1 MSVLSEM
8 KCQIAA
14 VPCNPFKIV
23 RIWPKTIK
31 KAAFPRFPLQKHR
44 TTGEDLCAV
53 EGDAGVTLLAQ
64 VVKAAARLQ
73 PSGRATF
80 AGTGASRLDPG
91 HKPGSYASMLAI
103 GKHILVP

>member
-1 MSVLSEM
+1 M
-8 KCQIAA
+8 
-14 VPCNPFKIV
+14 
-23 RIWPKTIK
+23 
-31 KAAFPRFPLQKHR
+31 
-44 TTGEDLCAV
+44 CAV

-80 AGTGASRLDPG
+80 AALLRAALIPDTN
-91 HKPGSYASMLAI
+91 KPGSYASMLAI

>member
-1 MSVLSEM
+1 M
-8 KCQIAA
+8 KSFQNRKNMAK
-14 VPCNPFKIV
+14 NDQKG
-23 RIWPKTIK
+23 
-31 KAAFPRFPLQKHR
+31 RFPPDPPSKPPYR
-44 TTGEDLCAV
+44 RGKVSGV
-53 EGDAGVTLLAQ
+53 ESDAGVTLLAQ